1 MRIRLVL
8 VPVVLLAFGAVAPAA
23 AQSSI
28 AEARYAAQQAYR
40 RAMVEA
46 RELYQGRRGPE
57 QSDTFSRK
65 YRIGRDGRVSIQNVA
80 GEISVGVGPGD
91 EVSIEAVKRTRGDR
105 SELNRVDVI
114 VEEHAGRVDVR
125 TEHGAFFRDDH
136 VSVDFTV
143 IVPEGASVEM
153 RSVSGN
159 VKVNGVKGIVRAQSV
174 SGNVVASNAPRV
186 EYARTVSGDVELT
199 GVSMDSD
206 MTAQSIS
213 GSVHA
218 SGLKARALDI
228 STVSGEVSLRDA
240 NCERLNARSV
250 SGGIDYNG
258 SLTKNGRYDVSSH
271 SGSVRFTLTS
281 GTGFELNTT
290 SFSGSLRSEFPL
302 TLGGQPGGDVIVGP
316 GSNATIRRGRG
327 RGPGSGVRAVF
338 GDGSASL
345 SLRTFSG
352 DIVIAKR

>member
-28 AEARYAAQQAYR
+28 AETRYAAQQVYR

-80 GEISVGVGPGD
+80 GEISVSVGPGD

-159 VKVNGVKGIVRAQSV
+159 VKVNGVKGVVRAQSV

-240 NCERLNARSV
+240 KCERLNARSV

-316 GSNATIRRGRG
+316 GSNTAIRRGRG

-352 DIVIAKR
+352 DIVIARR

>member
-1 MRIRLVL
+1 MRIRLAF
-8 VPVVLLAFGAVAPAA
+8 VPVVVLAFGAAVPAA

-28 AEARYAAQQAYR
+28 AEARRASQQAYR
-40 RAMVEA
+40 RAMAEA
-46 RELYQGRRGPE
+46 RELYQGRRGQE
-57 QSDTFSRK
+57 QTDTFSRK

-91 EVSIEAVKRTRGDR
+91 DVSIEAVKRTRGDR
-105 SELNRVDVI
+105 SELNQVDVI
-114 VEEHAGRVDVR
+114 VDERGGRLDVR
-125 TEHGAFFRDDH
+125 AERRSYFRNDR

-143 IVPEGASVEM
+143 VVPEGASVEL

-159 VKVNGVKGIVRAQSV
+159 VRVTGVKGVVRAQSV
-174 SGNVVASNAPRV
+174 SGNVVTSGTPRV

-199 GVSMDSD
+199 GLSMDSD

-213 GSVHA
+213 GSVRA
-218 SGLKARALDI
+218 NGLKARGLEV

-240 NCERLNARSV
+240 SCERLNARSI

-258 SLTKNGRYDVSSH
+258 ALLKNGRYDVSSH
-271 SGSVRFTLTS
+271 SGSVRFTLAS

-290 SFSGSLRSEFPL
+290 SFSGSVRSEFPL
-302 TLGGQPGGDVIVGP
+302 TLGGQPGAGGDVIINR
-316 GSNATIRRGRG
+316 GSNTTVRRG
-327 RGPGSGVRAVF
+327 RGPGGGVRAVF

-345 SLRTFSG
+345 NLRTFSG
-352 DIVIAKR
+352 DISILRR

>member
-1 MRIRLVL
+1 MRIRLSF
-8 VPVVLLAFGAVAPAA
+8 VPVALLAFGAAAPVA
-23 AQSSI
+23 AQSSV
-28 AEARYAAQQAYR
+28 AEARRAAQQAYR
-40 RAMVEA
+40 RAMAEA

-65 YRIGRDGRVSIQNVA
+65 YRVGRDGRVSVQNVA
-80 GEISVGVGPGD
+80 GEISVAVGPGD

-114 VEEHAGRVDVR
+114 VDERAGRVDVR
-125 TEHGAFFRDDH
+125 TEHPSFRGDH

-143 IVPEGASVEM
+143 VVPEGASVEL

-159 VKVNGVKGIVRAQSV
+159 VRVTGVKGIVRAQTI

-218 SGLKARALDI
+218 NGLKARGLDV
-228 STVSGEVSLRDA
+228 STVSGDVSLRDA
-240 NCERLNARSV
+240 SCERLNARSI

-258 SLTKNGRYDVSSH
+258 SLTKNGRYDISSH
-271 SGSVRFTLTS
+271 SGSVRITLAS

-290 SFSGSLRSEFPL
+290 SFSGSVRSEFPL
-302 TLGGQPGGDVIVGP
+302 TLGGQPGAGGDVIINR
-316 GSNATIRRGRG
+316 GSSTTVRRG
-327 RGPGSGVRAVF
+327 RGPGGGVRAVF

-352 DIVIAKR
+352 DISILRK

>member
-8 VPVVLLAFGAVAPAA
+8 VPVVLLAFGTVAPAA
-23 AQSSI
+23 AQSSVP
-28 AEARYAAQQAYR
+28 EARYAAQQAYR
-40 RAMVEA
+40 RAMAEA

-80 GEISVGVGPGD
+80 GEISVSVGAGED
-91 EVSIEAVKRTRGDR
+91 VSIEAVKRTRGDR
-105 SELNRVDVI
+105 GELNRVDVI
-114 VEEHAGRVDVR
+114 VEEHAGRVDIR

-143 IVPEGASVEM
+143 IVPEGTSVEM

-159 VKVNGVKGIVRAQSV
+159 VKVTGVKGVVRAQTV
-174 SGNVVASNAPRV
+174 SGNVVASNTPRV
-186 EYARTVSGDVELT
+186 EYARTVSGDVELA

-213 GSVHA
+213 GNVHA
-218 SGLKARALDI
+218 SGLKARALDV

-250 SGGIDYNG
+250 SGGIDYSG

-281 GTGFELNTT
+281 GTGFELNST

-316 GSNATIRRGRG
+316 GSSTTVRRGRG
-327 RGPGSGVRAVF
+327 RGPGSGVRGVF

>member
-1 MRIRLVL
+1 MHIRLSL
-8 VPVVLLAFGAVAPAA
+8 LPVALLALGAAAPAG
-23 AQSSI
+23 AQSSV
-28 AEARYAAQQAYR
+28 AEARRAAQQAYR
-40 RAMVEA
+40 RAMAEA

-65 YRIGRDGRVSIQNVA
+65 YRVGRDGRVSVQNVA
-80 GEISVGVGPGD
+80 GEISVSVGPGD
-91 EVSIEAVKRTRGDR
+91 EVSIEAAKRTRGDR

-114 VEEHAGRVDVR
+114 VDERAGRVDVR
-125 TEHGAFFRDDH
+125 TERRLGFRDDH

-143 IVPEGASVEM
+143 VVPEGASVEL

-159 VKVNGVKGIVRAQSV
+159 VRVSGVKGVVRAQSV

-218 SGLKARALDI
+218 NGLKARGLDV
-228 STVSGEVSLRDA
+228 STVSGDIQLRDSS
-240 NCERLNARSV
+240 CERVNARSI
-250 SGGIDYNG
+250 SGAIEYSG
-258 SLTKNGRYDVSSH
+258 SLARNGRYEVNSH
-271 SGSVRFTLTS
+271 SGSVRFALTA
-281 GTGFELNTT
+281 GTGFELSAA
-290 SFSGSLRSEFPL
+290 SFSGSVRSEFPL
-302 TLGGQPGGDVIVGP
+302 TIGGSTFTNGDIVVRP
-316 GSNATIRRGRG
+316 RRGPRNG
-327 RGPGSGVRAVF
+327 AIQATF

-352 DIVIAKR
+352 DISILRR

>member
-1 MRIRLVL
+1 M
-8 VPVVLLAFGAVAPAA
+8 A
-23 AQSSI
+23 
-28 AEARYAAQQAYR
+28 
-40 RAMVEA
+40 EA

-80 GEISVGVGPGD
+80 GEISVSVGQGD
-91 EVSIEAVKRTRGDR
+91 DVSIEAVKRTRGDR
-105 SELNRVDVI
+105 SELNRVEVI

-159 VKVNGVKGIVRAQSV
+159 VKVIGVKGVVRAQSV

-302 TLGGQPGGDVIVGP
+302 TLGGQPGGDVIIGP
-316 GSNATIRRGRG
+316 GSNTTLRRGRG

-352 DIVIAKR
+352 DIVIARR